1 MTEYKYQVAIQLN
14 HLRAVRLF
22 TATKDIRQYL
32 CGVAVKNGYLIGTN
46 GHYIGAI
53 KYTDILPCLPE
64 LVIPNAQID
73 FYLKKTKR
81 AKIGIVVIEW
91 NDDKKGRM
99 TDGNNEERFTGIDG
113 LYPDI
118 TRAFPTHTK
127 AGESAQFQWSY
138 LNVFEKAAIELGVG
152 KKAPFKASLLPNGT
166 NAAWVMI
173 PGYPEFVGVLMPMRV
188 KPVSNCLVQ
197 IDDGSAIEKEE
208 II

>member
-1 MTEYKYQVAIQLN
+1 MTEYKYQVAIQIN

-22 TATKDIRQYL
+22 TATKNTKQYL
-32 CGVAVKNGYLIGTN
+32 CGVAIKNGYLIGAN
-46 GHYIGAI
+46 DHYIGAI
-53 KYTDILPCLPE
+53 KYTDVLTGLPE
-64 LVIPNAQID
+64 LIIPNTQID

-99 TDGNNEERFTGIDG
+99 TDGDNEERFIGVDG

-118 TRAFPTHTK
+118 TRVFPTHTK

-138 LNVFEKAAIELGVG
+138 LTVFEKAAIELGVC
-152 KKAPFKASLLPNGT
+152 KNEPFKASLLPNGT
-166 NAAWVMI
+166 DTAWVMI
-173 PGYPEFVGVLMPMRV
+173 PGYPEFVGVLMPMRL

-197 IDDGSAIEKEE
+197 IDYGSAIEKEE
-208 II
+208 IL